1 MLYLLKLEWIKLNKL
16 LSFRIFT
23 IFYFVL
29 LPSLLLVGK
38 RFEQLPPPLVTNE
51 VFFIFPTVWEY
62 LGYIGN
68 WLCFFF
74 FGFLSIIVITTEYSY
89 RTMRQNIITGLSRR
103 QYFLGKVY
111 FIVAMSLVAT
121 AYYALCALLIG
132 YFNTSSVYW
141 HKVWQNADYIPRY
154 FLMCLGY
161 MSFGLM
167 LGFLVK
173 RTGIALFLYLAYI
186 MFVEQILRWG
196 VHLQL
201 VEHRSMHFYPMN
213 AVEDLVPLPFTQM
226 ADEFLSQYGFRLFLS
241 PAEAAVAVIIYSTIF
256 AGLAF
261 LVVRRADL

>member
-38 RFEQLPPPLVTNE
+38 RFEQLPPPLMTNE

-241 PAEAAVAVIIYSTIF
+241 PAEAAVTVIVYSSIF
-256 AGLAF
+256 VGLAF

>member
-23 IFYFVL
+23 LFYFVL
-29 LPSLLLVGK
+29 LPAILLTGK
-38 RFEQLPPPLVTNE
+38 RLDELPPPLVTNE

-62 LGYIGN
+62 LGYVGN

-74 FGFLSIIVITTEYSY
+74 FGFLSIIIVTTEYSY

-103 QYFLGKVY
+103 QYFMGKVY
-111 FIVAMSLVAT
+111 FILAMSLLAT
-121 AYYALCALLIG
+121 AYYVLCALLIG
-132 YFNTSSVYW
+132 YFSTASVYW
-141 HKVWQNADYIPRY
+141 HKVWQNANYIPRY
-154 FLMCLGY
+154 FLMCFGY

-186 MFVEQILRWG
+186 MFLEMILRWG

-201 VEHRSMHFYPMN
+201 FENRSMHFYPMN

-226 ADEFLSQYGFRLFLS
+226 ADQFLSRYGFRLFLS
-241 PAEAAVAVIIYSTIF
+241 PAEAAVTVITYSLIF
-256 AGLAF
+256 ILLAYYM
-261 LVVRRADL
+261 VRRADL

>member
-29 LPSLLLVGK
+29 LPSILLTGK
-38 RFEQLPPPLVTNE
+38 RVDELPPPLMTNE

-62 LGYIGN
+62 LGYVGN

-74 FGFLSIIVITTEYSY
+74 FGFLAIIIVTTEYTF
-89 RTMRQNIITGLSRR
+89 RTMRQNIITGLSRG

-111 FIVAMSLVAT
+111 FILAMSLLAA
-121 AYYALCALLIG
+121 AYYALCAFLIG
-132 YFNTSSVYW
+132 YFSTSSIYW
-141 HKVWQNADYIPRY
+141 HKVWQNADYVPRY

-186 MFVEQILRWG
+186 MFIEQILRWG

-213 AVEDLVPLPFTQM
+213 AVEDLVPLPFSQM
-226 ADEFLSQYGFRLFLS
+226 AEQFLSQYGFQLFLS
-241 PAEAAVAVIIYSTIF
+241 PVEAAATTIAYSTIF
-256 AGLAF
+256 IGLAY
-261 LVVRRADL
+261 LSVRRSDL

>member
-1 MLYLLKLEWIKLNKL
+1 MLYLLQLEWLKLNKL

-23 IFYFVL
+23 LFYVVL
-29 LPSLLLVGK
+29 LPAILLTGK
-38 RFEQLPPPLVTNE
+38 RIEQLPPPLMTNE

-62 LGYIGN
+62 LGYVGN

-74 FGFLSIIVITTEYSY
+74 FGFLSIISITTEYTY

-111 FIVAMSLVAT
+111 VILAISLLAT
-121 AYYALCALLIG
+121 AYYAACALLIG
-132 YFNTSSVYW
+132 YFNTSSIYW
-141 HKVWQNADYIPRY
+141 HKVWQNVDYIPRY

-186 MFVEQILRWG
+186 MFIELILRWG

-201 VEHRSMHFYPMN
+201 LEHRSMHFYPMN
-213 AVEDLVPLPFTQM
+213 AVEDLMPIPFTQM
-226 ADEFLSQYGFRLFLS
+226 ADQFLSQYGFRLFLS
-241 PAEAAVAVIIYSTIF
+241 PLEASVTVIVYVLLFMGVAYRFVQRS
-256 AGLAF
+256 
-261 LVVRRADL
+261 DL

>member
-23 IFYFVL
+23 LFYFIL
-29 LPSLLLVGK
+29 LPAILLTGK
-38 RFEQLPPPLVTNE
+38 RIDQLPPPLMTNE

-62 LGYIGN
+62 LGYVGN

-111 FIVAMSLVAT
+111 FILCMSLMAT

-141 HKVWQNADYIPRY
+141 HKVWQHADYIPRY
-154 FLMCLGY
+154 FLMCWGY

-167 LGFLVK
+167 IGFLAK

-186 MFVEQILRWG
+186 MFIELILRWG

-201 VEHRSMHFYPMN
+201 VKHRSMHFYPMN

-226 ADEFLSQYGFRLFLS
+226 ADQFLSQYGFRLFLS
-241 PAEAAVAVIIYSTIF
+241 PTEAAATVVAYSLAF
-256 AGLAF
+256 VGLAW
-261 LVVRRADL
+261 LMVKRADL